1 MQQIFDFYIY
11 LIEGLFGFLEY
22 DFSFFITILK
32 PVSFFVSLILVFLVV
47 WSFIKLSQIIK
58 LIKGHQISTKEF
70 AQEKY
75 PELQRKAL
83 EDWQK
88 ILEKGKSLDENERK
102 FAIIEAD
109 TLIDKILELAGF
121 HGENLGERLK
131 NVERGD
137 IESLDDI
144 WEAHKIRNRIAHEA
158 NFKLSPESAEL
169 ALLRF
174 EKALKELEYI

>member
-1 MQQIFDFYIY
+1 MDFLFDFYIY
-11 LIEGLFGFLEY
+11 LIDLLLGFFQY
-22 DFSFFITILK
+22 DYRSFFDILK
-32 PVSFFVSLILVFLVV
+32 PVSFLASLFFGFLIFWSVV
-47 WSFIKLSQIIK
+47 KFRQIMK
-58 LIKGHQISTKEF
+58 SVKGHGTVALERVESKS
-70 AQEKY
+70 
-75 PELQRKAL
+75 PEIQRKAF

-102 FAIIEAD
+102 FSIIEAD
-109 TLIDKILELAGF
+109 TLLDKILELAGYD
-121 HGENLGERLK
+121 GENLGERLK

-169 ALLRF
+169 ALSRF